1 MAIVTLTSL
10 EIMLLALVDRGWSTP
25 YRLKEAA
32 GISVGAALP
41 ALNRLLGRG
50 LLKRAEIAARNKQE
64 FEVTP
69 AGKKVMNSEIKRLF
83 KQFKQTPP
91 NDVESVIRLATL
103 ALFTKRCGT
112 AVALLKGTGEARRR
126 IAKLRSEEAGQLVTT
141 DLAALYR
148 NMSEACDVARSE
160 AEATAIIT
168 LANKVKRLK
177 IS

>member
-69 AGKKVMNSEIKRLF
+69 AGKKVMNGEIKRLF
-83 KQFKQTPP
+83 KQFKETPP
-91 NDVESVIRLATL
+91 SDAESALRLAAL
-103 ALFTKRCGT
+103 AFFHKRRGT
-112 AVALLKGTGEARRR
+112 AVALLKSAGEARRQM
-126 IAKLRSEEAGQLVTT
+126 AKLRSEDASQLVTT